1 MLNGRIRA
9 RRLREGGGN
18 CLKYLRGGGADK
30 RGRKSN
36 DFKRRRKLGQC
47 VGALI
52 RGVGGWGE
60 AGTRLRTIGNV
71 LLIRCC

>member
-9 RRLREGGGN
+9 RRLRVGGGN

-52 RGVGGWGE
+52 RGVGGGGGLE
-60 AGTRLRTIGNV
+60 PAYE
-71 LLIRCC
+71 LLAMFC

>member
-36 DFKRRRKLGQC
+36 NSKRRGKLGQC

-52 RGVGGWGE
+52 RGGRGGGLE
-60 AGTRLRTIGNV
+60 PAYE
-71 LLIRCC
+71 LLAMFC